1 MTITRE
7 ALVKAVLQHVGTRWH
22 HQGRTP
28 GVGLDCIG
36 LYVVSAVGLG
46 AALQDFQGYG
56 PIPRPEILMAQ
67 VQRQLV
73 EVSRDERQVGDLL
86 CFAAPESGKPSH
98 FGVLVARAPDRM
110 VHAFAKHR
118 RVALEPVADQWVA
131 ALHSVWTLREFG

>member
-1 MTITRE
+1 MITRE
-7 ALVKAVLQHVGTRWH
+7 ALVATVRQHIGTRWH

-36 LYVVSAVGLG
+36 LFVVSATELG
-46 AALQDFQGYG
+46 AILQDFQQYG

-67 VQRQLV
+67 VTRHLV
-73 EVSRDERQVGDLL
+73 EVPLDERQVGDLL

-98 FGVLVARAPDRM
+98 FGVLVERAPDRM

-131 ALHSVWTLREFG
+131 ALHSVWKLREFG